1 MAETVPTKTLLGP
14 AEFIKPLTLSS
25 DGLTPGVDM
34 AKASLAK
41 LLMPCAFNTVTSAEL
56 RPHDSAL
63 LSKAAADSRMDVMA
77 VKDRGEFQMK

>member
-1 MAETVPTKTLLGP
+1 MAETVPTKTLLGS
-14 AEFIKPLTLSS
+14 AEFIKPLKLSS

-41 LLMPCAFNTVTSAEL
+41 LVMPSFNTVTSAEL
-56 RPHDSAL
+56 RPRDSAQ